1 MLNFND
7 PEDRLIV
14 ALFIFSYII
23 ALIFAAN

>member
-1 MLNFND
+1 MFNFND

-14 ALFIFSYII
+14 ALFIFSYVI